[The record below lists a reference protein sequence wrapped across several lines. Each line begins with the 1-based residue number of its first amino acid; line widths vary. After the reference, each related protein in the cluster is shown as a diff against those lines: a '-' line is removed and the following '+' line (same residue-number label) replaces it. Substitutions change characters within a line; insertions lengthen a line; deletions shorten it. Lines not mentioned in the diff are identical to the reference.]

1 MPSFSFYNA
10 HFFQNNKTISKGWSV
25 LVRSREG
32 GGWGEIGI
40 FLNQNRPV
48 VTHIQDQRVHF

>member
-10 HFFQNNKTISKGWSV
+10 HFFQNDKTISKGWSV

-48 VTHIQDQRVHF
+48 VTHIQD